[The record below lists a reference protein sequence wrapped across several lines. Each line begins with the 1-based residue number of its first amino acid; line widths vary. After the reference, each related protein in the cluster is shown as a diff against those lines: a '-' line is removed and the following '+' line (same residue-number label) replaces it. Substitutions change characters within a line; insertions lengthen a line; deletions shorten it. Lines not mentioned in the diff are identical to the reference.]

1 MDRTLIPEL
10 NRLSRQPGASTRYI
24 MHASENPASL

>member
-1 MDRTLIPEL
+1 MDGTLILEL
-10 NRLSRQPGASTRYI
+10 KCLSRQPGASTRYI